1 MTIERKLLSTSPS
14 GDAPNVAE
22 VFSTHV
28 YIANDSTQTINNG
41 IDLAGEGG
49 LVWTKGRFSG
59 NGGSALVDTVRGR
72 TKWIG
77 SDENNVE
84 ATATDGIQSFT
95 STGYTLGSGS
105 STYRW
110 NNTSNTGQVSWTF
123 RKKKKFFDIVTWTGN
138 ATVREIPHA
147 LAGPVGMILV
157 KSLNTNSSWSVFH
170 RSAPTCVLD
179 INNTNTG
186 HCGGDAGHMWGN
198 GSSGIAPTNTVFTIN
213 AAADMNGN
221 GRTYVAYVFADNS
234 SEDGAEQIIK
244 CGSYTGTGASIGAT
258 VNLGWEPQ
266 WLLIKPQTANGNWT
280 LLDSIRGLP
289 VDADNTSLNTSTN
302 GMELINANWLEP
314 TSTGFKSLGG
324 NYADGNA
331 SGVTYIY
338 MAIRAPM
345 MKEPETATE
354 VFSILRGTGNGT
366 STVYEYNTGF
376 PVDFAITFDK
386 TGGNRDARTR
396 LMGINRLRTQLA
408 EAQADTGVNPFDSS
422 VGFHK
427 GAQSTNYYTSMWKRA
442 KGFFDVVAWGG
453 AAGNVSTMPHS
464 LGVAPELVIL
474 KYRGVSDAWYV
485 YHTATTGNVYL
496 NYASSTAGSTNYMA
510 NTTATVFN
518 TSLVSNP
525 ANKPIAYL
533 FATLAGISKV
543 GGYTG
548 NDSNNHVIDCG
559 FSNGARWVL
568 IKRLNATGQWY
579 LFDSVRGI
587 TVGSTDPFTM
597 LNLTNADQTE
607 AAGMGPDAIQP
618 DSSGFKLTSGSDL
631 NQASKTFLF
640 YAIA

>member
-22 VFSTHV
+22 VFSIDTYV
-28 YIANDSTQTINNG
+28 GAGGTQTITNG
-41 IDLAGEGG
+41 IDLSGEGG
-49 LVWTKGRFSG
+49 LVWVKHK
-59 NGGSALVDTVRGR
+59 NSAVSHVLVDTERGVKR
-72 TKWIG
+72 SISSDTG
-77 SDENNVE
+77 SGAQTAANSNNVD
-84 ATATDGIQSFT
+84 AFY
-95 STGYTLGSGS
+95 STGFQVGPDA
-105 STYRW
+105 ST
-110 NNTSNTGQVSWTF
+110 NQPSQEFVSWTF
-123 RKKKKFFDIVTWTGN
+123 RKKKKFFDIVTYSGNGVTGR
-138 ATVREIPHA
+138 TVAHSLGSVP
-147 LAGPVGMILV
+147 GMILI
-157 KSLNTNSSWSVFH
+157 
-170 RSAPTCVLD
+170 RS
-179 INNTNTG
+179 TNTG
-186 HCGGDAGHMWGN
+186 NDWQVWHTTTGSAGAMQLNSDGAVDNSQYWWNSTNPTSTHFTLAARN
-198 GSSGIAPTNTVFTIN
+198 QSNNSSAQ
-213 AAADMNGN
+213 
-221 GRTYVAYVFADNS
+221 YVAYLFADNS
-234 SEDGAEQIIK
+234 SEDAEDQMIK
-244 CGSYTGTGASIGAT
+244 CGGYTTSGSGDSGD

-266 WLLIKPQTANGNWT
+266 FVLFKNKGSTGHWII
-280 LLDSIRGLP
+280 LDSMRGIH
-289 VDADNTSLNTSTN
+289 ADSTDSYFYADTTRAE
-302 GMELINANWLEP
+302 GLANFGYL
-314 TSTGFKSLGG
+314 TSTGFRIQNQSNNDPYL
-324 NYADGNA
+324 
-331 SGVTYIY
+331 Y

-386 TGGNRDARTR
+386 TGGNREVGTR
-396 LMGINRLRTQLA
+396 VMGNHRLRAQLA
-408 EAQADTGVNPFDSS
+408 EAQADTGTNNFDSS
-422 VGFHK
+422 LRFHK
-427 GAQSTNYYTSMWKRA
+427 NAQSTNYYASMWKRA
-442 KGFFDVVAWGG
+442 KGFFDVVAWTGP
-453 AAGNVSTMPHS
+453 ASNVSTMPHS
-464 LGVAPELVIL
+464 LGVKPELVIV
-474 KYRGVSDAWYV
+474 KYRGVSDEWYV

-496 NYASSTAGSTNYMA
+496 NYASSTSGSTNYMA
-510 NTTATVFN
+510 TTTDTVFN

-559 FSNGARWVL
+559 FTNGARWVL

-618 DSSGFKLTSGSDL
+618 HASGFKLTSGSDL
-631 NQASKTFLF
+631 NQATKTFLF